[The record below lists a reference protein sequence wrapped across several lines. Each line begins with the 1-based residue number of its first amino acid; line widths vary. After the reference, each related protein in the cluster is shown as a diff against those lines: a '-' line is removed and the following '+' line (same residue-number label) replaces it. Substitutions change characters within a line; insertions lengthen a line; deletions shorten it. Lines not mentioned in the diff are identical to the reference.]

1 LTGFTGWSI
10 ITASRQLNQEM
21 GASVDALARFEET
34 LEDALETSFARA
46 MRGRLQPV
54 EIAKRLAR
62 AMDRDRTVGL
72 GEVWAPNQYEVRV
85 SPRDYAGLES
95 YRQVLERRLAEY
107 LAGHA
112 RERELTL
119 LDAPSVILVADVAVP
134 DGRPQISAELA
145 DLPKD
150 KQASTAAE
158 LTAGFTTKVPIR
170 PAFAG
175 AGCTFSSHPDGR
187 VYPLRRSPTTLGRSS
202 DNDIILDDRRVSRH
216 HAHLVA
222 EGELL
227 VLRDL
232 QSANGT
238 WVNGR
243 RITEQ
248 QLQTGDLVSLGG
260 VELVF
265 RRGRR

>member
-1 LTGFTGWSI
+1 
-10 ITASRQLNQEM
+10 M
-21 GASVDALARFEET
+21 DALTRFEET

-62 AMDRDRTVGL
+62 AMERDRTVGL
-72 GEVWAPNQYEVRV
+72 GEVWAPNQYEVRL
-85 SPRDYAGLES
+85 SPRDYASLES
-95 YRQVLERRLAEY
+95 YRQVLERRLADY
-107 LAGHA
+107 LACHA
-112 RERELTL
+112 RERDLTL
-119 LDAPSVILVADVAVP
+119 LDAPSVILMADAAVP
-134 DGRPQISAELA
+134 DGRLQISAELA
-145 DLPKD
+145 DLPKG
-150 KQASTAAE
+150 KQAATAKE

-175 AGCTFSSHPDGR
+175 AGCTLSSHPDGR
-187 VYPLRRSPTTLGRSS
+187 VYPIHRSPTTLGRSP
-202 DNDIILDDRRVSRH
+202 DNDIIVDDRRVSRH
-216 HAHLVA
+216 HAQLA
-222 EGELL
+222 TAGGSLL
-227 VLRDL
+227 LRDL

-248 QLQTGDLVSLGG
+248 QLQSGDLVSLGG

-265 RRGRR
+265 KRGSR

>member
-1 LTGFTGWSI
+1 
-10 ITASRQLNQEM
+10 M
-21 GASVDALARFEET
+21 DALARFEET

-62 AMDRDRTVGL
+62 AMERNRTVGL
-72 GEVWAPNQYEVRV
+72 GEVWAPNQYEVRL
-85 SPRDYAGLES
+85 SPRDYSSLES

-119 LDAPSVILVADVAVP
+119 LDAPSVILMADAAVP
-134 DGRPQISAELA
+134 DARPQISAELA
-145 DLPKD
+145 DLPKG
-150 KQASTAAE
+150 KQAPPAADV
-158 LTAGFTTKVPIR
+158 TAGFTTKVPVR

-175 AGCTFSSHPDGR
+175 AGCTFSSLPDGR
-187 VYPLRRSPTTLGRSS
+187 VYPLRRSPTTLGRSP

-216 HAHLVA
+216 HAQLVA
-222 EGELL
+222 DGGSLL
-227 VLRDL
+227 LHDL

-243 RITEQ
+243 RITEH
-248 QLQTGDLVSLGG
+248 QLQAGDLVSLGG

-265 RRGRR
+265 RRGLR